1 MPNTDMFHNP
11 GSLECTSK
19 EREPQNNSR
28 SKDLELSNYPL
39 EKKIKN
45 VNGRTLKNHTNV
57 HEPSTSTD
65 ALSEISLQIAG
76 PSSLSRRKKGT
87 KRKQSHSKEDESEEE
102 GTEALGFEPYV
113 VECNGIDKAKYTL
126 EIYMR
131 DVISCLTKRDQARR
145 TDPRAPVV
153 YDSKRRAHAIIPANQ
168 KLMLYAKRTALKE
181 NQRIGQRKF
190 VLFKF
195 YVDGTAL
202 SEGELYETSVSN
214 PDVHWA
220 KAHIRTT
227 QTVQDMQTVENVAD
241 ANSSLGTF
249 KVMVWTKLC
258 ESYVIEEFKAMPVD
272 DRAFEKRKQRICIAD
287 SEEGGTEVRR
297 FDKPVG
303 GLVGKGPP
311 QAILTL
317 HYDDLLGTRNRHLLT
332 KEFSMKRLKLAGVT
346 DAMFKDAY
354 PDPIKFDNEV
364 ITIEDDSDDMDEAV
378 ILNMIVEDNESK
390 KEKTFFHASADVKKE
405 EGEDDKKEIEKIS
418 CNGDSSGSSS
428 TEQLFEGHTSNN
440 SQGTKTA
447 SVAPSSSQTIVAQA
461 VKDNCDL
468 MKIRLRTM
476 CEQVIKIEVRPS
488 YTTAKIIRQ
497 FLEHSEFA
505 NLCINDCCKDMSHSN
520 LALLI
525 DGDIYP
531 RSHTVKVQQLDIQ
544 CGDTIDVGRLDN
556 LNCMTRKM

>member
-19 EREPQNNSR
+19 ERKPQNNSK
-28 SKDLELSNYPL
+28 SKDLELSNCPS
-39 EKKIKN
+39 EKKTKN
-45 VNGRTLKNHTNV
+45 LNGRTLKNNTNV

-65 ALSEISLQIAG
+65 ALSEKSSEIAG

-87 KRKQSHSKEDESEEE
+87 KRKQSHLEEDELGEEA
-102 GTEALGFEPYV
+102 TEALGFEPYV
-113 VECNGIDKAKYTL
+113 VECIGTDKAKYTL

-145 TDPRAPVV
+145 TDPRAPVI
-153 YDSKRRAHAIIPANQ
+153 YDAKRRAHAIIPANQ

-249 KVMVWTKLC
+249 KVMIWTKLG

-287 SEEGGTEVRR
+287 SEEGGTEVKR
-297 FDKPVG
+297 FEKPVG

-354 PDPIKFDNEV
+354 PDPIKVDNEV
-364 ITIEDDSDDMDEAV
+364 ITISDDSDDMDEAV

-390 KEKTFFHASADVKKE
+390 KEKSFFHASTDVKKE

-418 CNGDSSGSSS
+418 CNGDYSGSSS
-428 TEQLFEGHTSNN
+428 TEQLFKGHTS
-440 SQGTKTA
+440 STIQEAKTA
-447 SVAPSSSQTIVAQA
+447 SAAPSSSHTIVAA
-461 VKDNCDL
+461 GVKDNCDM
-468 MKIRLRTM
+468 MKIKLRTK

-488 YTTAKIIRQ
+488 YTTAKILRH
-497 FLEHSEFA
+497 FLERSEFA
-505 NLCINDCCKDMSHSN
+505 NLCISDCCKDMTESN

>member
-1 MPNTDMFHNP
+1 MFHNP

-28 SKDLELSNYPL
+28 SKDLELSNFPS

-45 VNGRTLKNHTNV
+45 INGRTLKNNTNV

-65 ALSEISLQIAG
+65 ALSEKSLQIAG

-87 KRKQSHSKEDESEEE
+87 KRKKSHSEEDELEEE

-113 VECNGIDKAKYTL
+113 VECNGTDKAKYTL

-287 SEEGGTEVRR
+287 SEEGGTEVKR
-297 FDKPVG
+297 FEKPVG

-354 PDPIKFDNEV
+354 PDPIKVDNEV

-390 KEKTFFHASADVKKE
+390 KEKSFFHTSTDVKKE

-428 TEQLFEGHTSNN
+428 TGQLFEGHTSNT

-447 SVAPSSSQTIVAQA
+447 FVAPSSSQTIVAQA

-468 MKIRLRTM
+468 MKIKLRTM

>member
-1 MPNTDMFHNP
+1 MFHNP

-19 EREPQNNSR
+19 ERQPQNNSR
-28 SKDLELSNYPL
+28 SKDLELSNFPS

-45 VNGRTLKNHTNV
+45 INGRTLKNDTNLQK
-57 HEPSTSTD
+57 PSTSTD
-65 ALSEISLQIAG
+65 ALSEKSLQIAG

-87 KRKQSHSKEDESEEE
+87 KRKKSHSEEDELEEE

-113 VECNGIDKAKYTL
+113 VECNGTDKAKYTL

-297 FDKPVG
+297 FEKPVG

-354 PDPIKFDNEV
+354 PDPIKVDNEV

-390 KEKTFFHASADVKKE
+390 KEKSFFHASTDVKKE

>member
-1 MPNTDMFHNP
+1 MPNTEMFHNP

-19 EREPQNNSR
+19 ERKPQNNSK
-28 SKDLELSNYPL
+28 SKDLELSNCPS
-39 EKKIKN
+39 EKKTKN
-45 VNGRTLKNHTNV
+45 LNGRTLKNNTNV

-65 ALSEISLQIAG
+65 ALSEKSSEIAG

-87 KRKQSHSKEDESEEE
+87 KRKQSHLEEDELGEEA
-102 GTEALGFEPYV
+102 TEALGFEPYV
-113 VECNGIDKAKYTL
+113 VECIGTDKAKYTL

-145 TDPRAPVV
+145 TDPRAPVI
-153 YDSKRRAHAIIPANQ
+153 YDAKRRAHAIIPANQ

-249 KVMVWTKLC
+249 KVMIWTKLG

-287 SEEGGTEVRR
+287 SEEGGTEVKR
-297 FDKPVG
+297 FEKPVG

-346 DAMFKDAY
+346 DAMFKEAY
-354 PDPIKFDNEV
+354 PDPIKVDNEV
-364 ITIEDDSDDMDEAV
+364 ITISDDSDDMDEAV

-390 KEKTFFHASADVKKE
+390 KEKYCLHTSPDVKKE

-418 CNGDSSGSSS
+418 CNGDYSGSSS
-428 TEQLFEGHTSNN
+428 TEQLFKGHTS
-440 SQGTKTA
+440 STIQEAKTA
-447 SVAPSSSQTIVAQA
+447 SAAPSSSHTIVAA
-461 VKDNCDL
+461 GVKDNCDM
-468 MKIRLRTM
+468 MKIKLRTK

-488 YTTAKIIRQ
+488 YTTAKIIRH
-497 FLEHSEFA
+497 FLERSEFA
-505 NLCINDCCKDMSHSN
+505 NLCISDCCKDMTESN

-556 LNCMTRKM
+556 RS

>member
-1 MPNTDMFHNP
+1 MPNTEMFHNP

-28 SKDLELSNYPL
+28 SKDLELSNFPS

-45 VNGRTLKNHTNV
+45 INGRTLKNNTNV

-65 ALSEISLQIAG
+65 ALSEKSLQIAG

-87 KRKQSHSKEDESEEE
+87 KRKKSHPEEDELEEE

-113 VECNGIDKAKYTL
+113 VECNGTDKAKYTL

-354 PDPIKFDNEV
+354 PDPIKVDNEV

-378 ILNMIVEDNESK
+378 ILNMIVEDNELK
-390 KEKTFFHASADVKKE
+390 KEKSFFHASDDVKKE

-418 CNGDSSGSSS
+418 CNGDSSESSS
-428 TEQLFEGHTSNN
+428 TGQLFEGHASNT

-447 SVAPSSSQTIVAQA
+447 SVAPSSSQTIETQA
-461 VKDNCDL
+461 KDNCDL
-468 MKIRLRTM
+468 MKIKLRTM

-505 NLCINDCCKDMSHSN
+505 NLCINDCCKDISHSN

-544 CGDTIDVGRLDN
+544 CGDAIDVGRLDN

>member
-87 KRKQSHSKEDESEEE
+87 KRKQSHLEEDELGEEA
-102 GTEALGFEPYV
+102 TEALGFEPYV
-113 VECNGIDKAKYTL
+113 VECIGTDKAKYTL

-145 TDPRAPVV
+145 TDPRAPVI
-153 YDSKRRAHAIIPANQ
+153 YDAKRRAHAVIPANQ

-249 KVMVWTKLC
+249 KVMIWTKLG

-287 SEEGGTEVRR
+287 SEEGGTEVKR
-297 FDKPVG
+297 FEKPVG

-346 DAMFKDAY
+346 DVMFKDAY
-354 PDPIKFDNEV
+354 PDPIKVDNEV
-364 ITIEDDSDDMDEAV
+364 ITISDDSDNMDEAV

-390 KEKTFFHASADVKKE
+390 KEKSLFHASTDVKKE
-405 EGEDDKKEIEKIS
+405 EGEDDKKEIEKIG
-418 CNGDSSGSSS
+418 CNGDYTGSSS
-428 TEQLFEGHTSNN
+428 TEQLFKGHTS
-440 SQGTKTA
+440 STIQEAKTA
-447 SVAPSSSQTIVAQA
+447 SAAPSSSHTIVAA
-461 VKDNCDL
+461 GVKDNCDM
-468 MKIRLRTM
+468 MKIKLRTK

-488 YTTAKIIRQ
+488 YTTAKILRH
-497 FLEHSEFA
+497 FLERSEFA
-505 NLCINDCCKDMSHSN
+505 NLCISDCCKDMTESN

-556 LNCMTRKM
+556 RS

>member
-19 EREPQNNSR
+19 ERKPQNDSK
-28 SKDLELSNYPL
+28 SKDLELSNCPS
-39 EKKIKN
+39 EKKTKN
-45 VNGRTLKNHTNV
+45 LNGRTLKNNTNL

-65 ALSEISLQIAG
+65 ALSEKSLQIAG
-76 PSSLSRRKKGT
+76 PSSQPRRKKGT
-87 KRKQSHSKEDESEEE
+87 KRKQSHLEEDELEEE
-102 GTEALGFEPYV
+102 GIEALGFEPYV
-113 VECNGIDKAKYTL
+113 VECNGTDKAKYTL

-145 TDPRAPVV
+145 TDPRAPVI
-153 YDSKRRAHAIIPANQ
+153 YDAKRRAHAIIPANQ

-249 KVMVWTKLC
+249 KVMIWTKLG

-287 SEEGGTEVRR
+287 SEEGGTEVKR
-297 FDKPVG
+297 FEKPVG

-354 PDPIKFDNEV
+354 PDPIKVDNEV
-364 ITIEDDSDDMDEAV
+364 ITISDDSDDMDEAV

-390 KEKTFFHASADVKKE
+390 KEKSLFHASTDVKKE

-418 CNGDSSGSSS
+418 CNGDDSGSSS
-428 TEQLFEGHTSNN
+428 TEQLFKGHTS
-440 SQGTKTA
+440 STIQEAKTA
-447 SVAPSSSQTIVAQA
+447 SAAPSSSHTIVAA
-461 VKDNCDL
+461 GVKDNCDM
-468 MKIRLRTM
+468 MKIKLRTK

-497 FLEHSEFA
+497 FLERSEFA
-505 NLCINDCCKDMSHSN
+505 NLCISDCCKDMTESN

-556 LNCMTRKM
+556 RS

>member
-1 MPNTDMFHNP
+1 MPNPDMFHDP
-11 GSLECTSK
+11 GSLEGTSK
-19 EREPQNNSR
+19 EREPQNNTR
-28 SKDLELSNYPL
+28 SKDLELSSFPSTKN
-39 EKKIKN
+39 IKN
-45 VNGRTLKNHTNV
+45 INGRTLKNNTNL

-65 ALSEISLQIAG
+65 ALSEKSLQIAG

-87 KRKQSHSKEDESEEE
+87 KRKQSHLEEDELEEE
-102 GTEALGFEPYV
+102 DTEALGFEPYV
-113 VECNGIDKAKYTL
+113 VECNGTDKAKYTL

-131 DVISCLTKRDQARR
+131 DVISCLSKRDLARR
-145 TDPRAPVV
+145 TDPRAPVI
-153 YDSKRRAHAIIPANQ
+153 YDAKRCAHAIIPANQ

-181 NQRIGQRKF
+181 NQRIGQIKF

-202 SEGELYETSVSN
+202 SEGELYETSMSN

-227 QTVQDMQTVENVAD
+227 QTVQDMQTVENVVD

-249 KVMVWTKLC
+249 KVMIWTKLG

-297 FDKPVG
+297 FEKPIG

-346 DAMFKDAY
+346 DSMFKDAY
-354 PDPIKFDNEV
+354 PDPIKVDNEV
-364 ITIEDDSDDMDEAV
+364 ITIEDDSDNMDEAV

-390 KEKTFFHASADVKKE
+390 KEKSFLHTSTDVKKE
-405 EGEDDKKEIEKIS
+405 EGEEDKKEIEKVS
-418 CNGDSSGSSS
+418 CNGDNSGSSS
-428 TEQLFEGHTSNN
+428 TEQLFKGHTSSTIQETN
-440 SQGTKTA
+440 KA
-447 SVAPSSSQTIVAQA
+447 SVAPSSSRTIVAA
-461 VKDNCDL
+461 GVKDTCDM
-468 MKIRLRTM
+468 MKIKLRTR

-488 YTTAKIIRQ
+488 YTTAKIIGQ
-497 FLEHSEFA
+497 FLERSEFA
-505 NLCINDCCKDMSHSN
+505 NLCISDCCKDMTQSN

-531 RSHTVKVQQLDIQ
+531 RSHTVRVQQLDIQ

-556 LNCMTRKM
+556 RN